1 MQNAYFWIKTFPCQ
15 IFPKFP
21 MFTISENDFCCF
33 LQHNVSCDR
42 GQNHQVYKHGF
53 HEETLAHR
61 QSSMLTA
68 PAVFELLKRKFETNH
83 KQRRPMT

>member
-1 MQNAYFWIKTFPCQ
+1 MKSALRIV
-15 IFPKFP
+15 
-21 MFTISENDFCCF
+21 SENNMDDAYEPS
-33 LQHNVSCDR
+33 NVSCDR